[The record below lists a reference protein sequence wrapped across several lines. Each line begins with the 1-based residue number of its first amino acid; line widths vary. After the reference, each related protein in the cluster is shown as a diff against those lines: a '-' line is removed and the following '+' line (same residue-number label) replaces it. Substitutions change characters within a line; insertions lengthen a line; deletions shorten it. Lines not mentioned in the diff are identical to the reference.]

1 MGLFPKD
8 RDLSR
13 APDRVTL
20 EVRASDFQ
28 LRPEELEIRLDAF
41 LCLHLSWRSRTSIQ
55 KLVREGSVFVEQ
67 AVPDRGA
74 ASELKLERRKGRLL
88 HHGARV
94 VVMIPPEL
102 RLAEVEL
109 PEDELEVLFENED
122 CLVVDKPPGVAVHPG
137 GRYLTGTLIQEVH
150 ARYRLDQERQGHTVE
165 SIPIRLCHRLDRETS
180 GVILL
185 GKGELAHSD
194 LMRQFEE
201 RLVEKEYLAI
211 VHGEP
216 SADRGVVDYD
226 IGPALTG
233 SVRLKMAV
241 SAKGLSSR
249 TEWEV
254 LERLPGFALV
264 ACRPHTGRQHQ
275 IRLHMQ
281 AIGHP
286 LVGDKLYGVDEGV
299 FLRAAAGDSSA
310 ADLEQ
315 LLLPR
320 HALHNH
326 RLVFQLPRGAGRQ
339 EVKSPLPADLRGFL
353 DSMGPSLGQG

>member
-8 RDLSR
+8 RDLSQ
-13 APDRVTL
+13 APDRVSL

-28 LRPEELEIRLDAF
+28 LRPDEVEIRLDAF
-41 LCLHLSWRSRTSIQ
+41 LCRHLSWRSRTSIQ
-55 KLVREGSVFVEQ
+55 KLVRDGSVLVEH
-67 AVPDRGA
+67 AAPDQREQG
-74 ASELKLERRKGRLL
+74 ELRVERRKGRQL

-102 RLAEVEL
+102 RLTEVASVEGEL
-109 PEDELEVLFENED
+109 KVLFEDEE
-122 CLVVDKPPGVAVHPG
+122 CLLIDKQPNVAVHPG
-137 GRYLTGTLIQEVH
+137 GRYLTGTLIQKVH
-150 ARYRLDQERQGHTVE
+150 ARYRAVEEGSGREVQG
-165 SIPIRLCHRLDRETS
+165 IPIRLCHRLDRETS

-185 GKGELAHSD
+185 GKGEFAHSE
-194 LMRQFEE
+194 LMGQFE
-201 RLVEKEYLAI
+201 RRRVEKEYFAI

-216 SADRGVVDYD
+216 EQDCGVVDYD

-233 SVRLKMAV
+233 EIRLKMAV
-241 SAKGLSSR
+241 CAKGLASR

-254 LERLPGFALV
+254 LERVPGFALV

-275 IRLHMQ
+275 IRVHLD

-286 LVGDKLYGVDEGV
+286 LVGDKLYGVEEGV
-299 FLRAAAGDSSA
+299 FLRAAAGESSD
-310 ADLEQ
+310 ADREQ

-326 RLVFQLPRGAGRQ
+326 RLVFHMPSGGERR
-339 EVKSPLPADLRGFL
+339 EIVSPLPADLRAFL
-353 DSMGPSLGQG
+353 DAQ